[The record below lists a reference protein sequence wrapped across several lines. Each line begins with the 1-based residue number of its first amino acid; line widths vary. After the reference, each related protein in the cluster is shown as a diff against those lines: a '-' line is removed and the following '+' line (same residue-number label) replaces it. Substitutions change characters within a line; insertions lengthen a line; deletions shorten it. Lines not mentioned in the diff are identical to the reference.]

1 MKVLQ
6 LVIRQFSRSVL
17 HTMSQSLKL
26 NSGDNI
32 PLLGLGTWQSKPG
45 EVQAA
50 VIAAVEAGYKHIDC
64 AYAYGNEGEVGKALK
79 HLFDSGKVTR
89 NDLVITGKLWNTR
102 HNPADVKPSVK
113 ESLDNLGLDYL
124 DIYLIHWPTCFK
136 AGADNFPKDASGNI
150 LYDNVQHLDTWK
162 ALEACVDEG
171 LIKSIGLSNFNSVQI
186 QNILDNCRIKPAVLQ
201 VEVNLYF
208 QQHKLVKFCQER
220 GVAVVSYS
228 SLGSPS
234 RPLELFT
241 DPTERPHLEDPVLL
255 QVAQRLRKSPA
266 QVVLRWLVQR
276 NVAVIPKSV
285 TPARIVDN
293 SKIWDFSL
301 SDDDVK
307 LLNSVDKNRRCF
319 ACVVERDGFV
329 ASSCFFMELHAYI

>member
-1 MKVLQ
+1 
-6 LVIRQFSRSVL
+6 
-17 HTMSQSLKL
+17 MSQSLKL

-220 GVAVVSYS
+220 GIAVVSYS
-228 SLGSPS
+228 SFGSPK
-234 RPLELFT
+234 RPWAKEEQPQL
-241 DPTERPHLEDPVLL
+241 DDPVLL
-255 QVAQRLRKSPA
+255 QVAQRLGKSPA
-266 QVVLRWLVQR
+266 QVVLRWLIQR
-276 NVAVIPKSV
+276 NVGVIPKSV
-285 TPARIVDN
+285 TPTRIVDN
-293 SKIWDFSL
+293 SKIWDFVL
-301 SDDDVK
+301 SDEDVK
-307 LLNSVDKNRRCF
+307 LLNGVDKNSRSVVP
-319 ACVVERDGFV
+319 VVERDGKVEFRDKD
-329 ASSCFFMELHAYI
+329 APYFPFLIEF